1 MTRALPQGLTKKQ
14 KAAVIVQL
22 LLSEGTDLTLEAL
35 PDGMQADLARQ
46 LAGMRGVD
54 RGTLASVALE
64 FATEL
69 DQLGMVAAG
78 GVDGA
83 LALLD
88 GKINDTAI
96 KSVRADGVAPVSDDP
111 WDRIKAAEN
120 AVLLPML
127 EAESVEVAAVT
138 LSKLPVAK
146 AADLLGAMPGDR
158 ARRVSYAIS
167 LTEAVTSHA
176 VEQIGAALVLQLDD
190 QPIRVFADAPFK
202 RVGAILNFSPA
213 ATRDDVLEGL
223 GAEDAA
229 FAADVRKAIFT
240 FPDIPDRLAPLDVP
254 KITRDVDPEQL
265 VKALAY
271 ATSTGADA
279 AVEFILSNM
288 SKRMADSLREEMDEA
303 GTIKAKDGEAAMTA
317 VTGVIRTLE
326 DDGQITL
333 VTPEEEDEN
342 A

>member
-1 MTRALPQGLTKKQ
+1 MTRALPHGLTKKQ

-46 LAGMRGVD
+46 LAGMRAVD

-69 DQLGMVAAG
+69 DQIGMVATG

-88 GKINDTAI
+88 GKIGEKAV
-96 KSVRADGVAPVSDDP
+96 KSVRSDGAVVASDDP
-111 WDRIKAAEN
+111 WDRIKATDN
-120 AVLLPML
+120 TLLLPML
-127 EAESVEVAAVT
+127 EAESVEVAAVA
-138 LSKLPVAK
+138 LSKLPVPK

-167 LTEAVTSHA
+167 LTEAVTAHA
-176 VEQIGAALVLQLDD
+176 VAQIGKALVIQLDD
-190 QPIRVFADAPFK
+190 QPTRVFVDAPFQ

-223 GAEDAA
+223 TDEDAA
-229 FAADVRKAIFT
+229 FAANVRKAIFT

-254 KITRDVDPEQL
+254 KITRDVDPDML
-265 VKALAY
+265 VRALAY
-271 ATSTGADA
+271 ATATGADT
-279 AVEFILSNM
+279 AVEFILANM
-288 SKRMADSLREEMDEA
+288 SKRMADGLREEISEA
-303 GTIKAKDGEAAMTA
+303 GEIKPKDGEAAMTA
-317 VTGVIRTLE
+317 VTGAIRTLA
-326 DDGQITL
+326 DRGDISL
-333 VTPEEEDEN
+333 ITPEDEEE

>member
-1 MTRALPQGLTKKQ
+1 MTRTLPQGLSKKQ

-46 LAGMRGVD
+46 LAGMRAVD

-69 DQLGMVAAG
+69 DQIGMVAAG

-88 GKINDTAI
+88 GKIGDRAVKAI
-96 KSVRADGVAPVSDDP
+96 REDSAVPASDDP
-111 WDRIKAAEN
+111 WDRIKAADN
-120 AVLLPML
+120 SVLLPML
-127 EAESVEVAAVT
+127 AAESVEVAAVA
-138 LSKLPVAK
+138 LSKLPVPK
-146 AADLLGAMPGDR
+146 AADLLGAMPGDQ

-167 LTEAVTSHA
+167 LTEAVTARA
-176 VEQIGAALVLQLDD
+176 VEQIGAALVIQLDD
-190 QPIRVFADAPFK
+190 KPIRVFVDAPFR

-223 GAEDAA
+223 NAEDAG

-240 FPDIPDRLAPLDVP
+240 FSDIPDRLAPLDVP
-254 KITRDVDPEQL
+254 KVTRDVDAEIL
-265 VKALAY
+265 IRALAY
-271 ATSTGADA
+271 AAATGTEA
-279 AVEFILSNM
+279 AVEFILANM
-288 SKRMADSLREEMDEA
+288 SKRMAEGLREEMEEA
-303 GTIKAKDGEAAMTA
+303 GTIKPKDGEAAMTV
-317 VTGVIRTLE
+317 VTSAIRTLADNGTITLIVE
-326 DDGQITL
+326 DD
-333 VTPEEEDEN
+333 EDDS
-342 A
+342 

>member
-35 PDGMQADLARQ
+35 SDGMQADLARQ
-46 LAGMRGVD
+46 LAGMRAGE

-69 DQLGMVAAG
+69 DQLGMVATG

-88 GKINDTAI
+88 GKIGERAV

-111 WDRIKAAEN
+111 WDRIKAADN
-120 AVLLPML
+120 ALLLPML
-127 EAESVEVAAVT
+127 DAESVEVTAVA

-167 LTEAVTSHA
+167 RTEAVTSHA
-176 VEQIGAALVLQLDD
+176 IDQIGKALVIQLDD
-190 QPIRVFADAPFK
+190 QPTRVFVDAPFK

-254 KITRDVDPEQL
+254 KITRDVDPDQL

-271 ATSTGADA
+271 ANANGAEA

-288 SKRMADSLREEMDEA
+288 SKRMAEGLREEMTEA
-303 GTIKAKDGEAAMTA
+303 GPIKTKEGEAAMTA
-317 VTGVIRTLE
+317 VTGVIRSLE
-326 DDGQITL
+326 EDGQITL
-333 VTPEEEDEN
+333 VTPAEEDEE